1 MTFCA
6 TVQAIVAVG
15 ATARFVDINLATL
28 CVTDQLVMDAVGHNT
43 AAVIP
48 VLFAVGRSTSA
59 ASGRADRAGRV
70 IRRVAHRAVGKP
82 WSDAE

>member
-15 ATARFVDINLATL
+15 ATAQFVDIDPATL
-28 CVTDQLVMDAVGHNT
+28 CVTDRPVMDAVGHNT

-48 VLFAVGRSTSA
+48 VLFGGRAVASA
-59 ASGRADRAGRV
+59 ASG
-70 IRRVAHRAVGKP
+70 
-82 WSDAE
+82 WS